1 MFNYYVFKKEK
12 VLNVFNQLS
21 IWLSFQL
28 SIIFLIGIPVTL
40 FFWSIKKRNKAV
52 IKLLSI
58 YWKVSLLFFISLLLL
73 IGKYNYA
80 LVITNI
86 STLLI
91 TASVWFWNDIND
103 ELKEYDFSYPLATTT
118 KVWRWSLTF
127 ISLNF
132 LIQSLQNFSC
142 FSFINSDAC
151 VIWLQPSSNLY
162 LILKNLFNFFFG
174 ANFTQPIAK
183 FLGLFSLLIYILG
196 LIQWLIIKLPKNGR
210 NSCFSENGKN

>member
-1 MFNYYVFKKEK
+1 M
-12 VLNVFNQLS
+12 NVFNQLS

-28 SIIFLIGIPVTL
+28 SIIFLIGIPITL

-52 IKLLSI
+52 NKLLSI
-58 YWKVSLLFFISLLLL
+58 YWKISPLFFISLLLL

-86 STLLI
+86 STLLMTI
-91 TASVWFWNDIND
+91 SVWFWNDIND
-103 ELKEYDFSYPLATTT
+103 ELKEYNLSYALTTMT

-132 LIQSLQNFSC
+132 LIQSLRNFNC
-142 FSFINSDAC
+142 FSFVNSAAC
-151 VIWLQPSSNLY
+151 EIWLQPSSNLY
-162 LILKNLFNFFFG
+162 NIIKNLFNFLFG

-183 FLGLFSLLIYILG
+183 FLGLFSLLIFTLG
-196 LIQWLIIKLPKNGR
+196 LIQWSIIKLPKNGR
-210 NSCFSENGKN
+210 NSNFSENEGN

>member
-1 MFNYYVFKKEK
+1 M
-12 VLNVFNQLS
+12 NVFNQLS

-28 SIIFLIGIPVTL
+28 SIIFLIGIPITL
-40 FFWSIKKRNKAV
+40 SFWSIKKRNKAV

-58 YWKVSLLFFISLLLL
+58 YWKISLLFFISLLLL
-73 IGKYNYA
+73 IGKYSYA

-86 STLLI
+86 STLLM
-91 TASVWFWNDIND
+91 TVSVWFWNDIND
-103 ELKEYDFSYPLATTT
+103 ELGEYGFSYSLTTTT
-118 KVWRWSLTF
+118 KIWRWAISF

-132 LIQSLQNFSC
+132 FIQSLQNFNC
-142 FSFINSDAC
+142 FSLINSDAC
-151 VIWLQPSSNLY
+151 AIWLQPSSNLY

-196 LIQWLIIKLPKNGR
+196 LIQWSIIKLPKNGR
-210 NSCFSENGKN
+210 NSCFSENVKN

>member
-1 MFNYYVFKKEK
+1 M
-12 VLNVFNQLS
+12 NVFNQLS

-40 FFWSIKKRNKAV
+40 SFWSIKKRNKAV

-73 IGKYNYA
+73 IGRYNYA

-86 STLLI
+86 STILMTI
-91 TASVWFWNDIND
+91 SVWFWNDIND
-103 ELKEYDFSYPLATTT
+103 ELKEYGFSYSLTTT
-118 KVWRWSLTF
+118 LKVWRWSLTF

-132 LIQSLQNFSC
+132 FMQSLSNISC
-142 FSFINSDAC
+142 FSFINASAC
-151 VIWLQPSSNLY
+151 EIWLEPSSNLY
-162 LILKNLFNFFFG
+162 LIIKSLFNFFFG

-183 FLGLFSLLIYILG
+183 YLGLFSLLIYTLG
-196 LIQWLIIKLPKNGR
+196 LLQWSIIKLPKNGR
-210 NSCFSENGKN
+210 NSCFSENGRN

>member
-1 MFNYYVFKKEK
+1 M
-12 VLNVFNQLS
+12 NVFNQLS

-28 SIIFLIGIPVTL
+28 SIIFLLGIPVTL
-40 FFWSIKKRNKAV
+40 SFWSIKKRNKAV

-58 YWKVSLLFFISLLLL
+58 YWKVSILFFISLLLL

-86 STLLI
+86 STLLM

-103 ELKEYDFSYPLATTT
+103 ELKEYNFSYSLITTT

-142 FSFINSDAC
+142 FSFVNSSAC
-151 VIWLQPSSNLY
+151 EIWLQPTSNLY
-162 LILKNLFNFFFG
+162 IVIKNLFNFFFG
-174 ANFTQPIAK
+174 ANFTQPVAK
-183 FLGLFSLLIYILG
+183 FLGLFSLLIYTLG
-196 LIQWLIIKLPKNGR
+196 LIQWAIIKLPKNGR
-210 NSCFSENGKN
+210 NSFFSLNGRN